1 MISPDPRDTS
11 QFIEQQPYQKRHLS
25 YEQFEKLAEEIQQRQ
40 TSPLF
45 LGECGLQR
53 MDWVLKSLMF
63 AKDDVHGRTS
73 GASAGRARATDD
85 PQSTG
90 SSNAGQSSAHEFL
103 KYVNRCVPNF
113 GVAS

>member
-53 MDWVLKSLMF
+53 MDWVLNPSCSPKTMCM
-63 AKDDVHGRTS
+63 DVQVAQAQDVPERPTTLKVQVVRTQ
-73 GASAGRARATDD
+73 DN
-85 PQSTG
+85 PV
-90 SSNAGQSSAHEFL
+90 HM
-103 KYVNRCVPNF
+103 NF
-113 GVAS
+113 